1 MAQGDVVFFQ
11 QFLIDA
17 LEGVHNL
24 ETDNIQIG
32 ITDGTTTPAEGTADP
47 HWGGTGTT
55 NFASEQVS
63 IAGAY
68 TGPVSLANPSVLW
81 ANNRAEIDW
90 DNPATWTQNGAS
102 PTNATWGIIFNNTS
116 TNKKCIGYVD
126 LGGVFDMQ
134 TGDLTITFG
143 TPAAYLDHA

>member
-24 ETDNIQIG
+24 ETDAIQIG
-32 ITDGTTTPAEGTADP
+32 LVTGTTVPTEATADP

-55 NFASEQVS
+55 DFSSEQVT

-68 TGPVSLANPSVLW
+68 TGPVALANPSVLW

-90 DNPATWTQNGAS
+90 DDPATWTQNGAS
-102 PTNATWGIIFNNTS
+102 PTDVEYGIIYNNTS
-116 TNKKCIGYVD
+116 ANKKAIGYVD
-126 LGGVFDMQ
+126 LGGTFDMQ